1 MTINRVN
8 LRISDWCY
16 KLSYR
21 THTKETLYN
30 SLRIS
35 DWQMDE
41 EEGK

>member
-21 THTKETLYN
+21 TLTKETLYN
-30 SLRIS
+30 SLKFS
-35 DWQMDE
+35 DWQK
-41 EEGK
+41 GQKL